1 MILETSVS
9 FQFKQTSQTCLLPC
23 DLFEGVDVVGGVVE
37 GVVGLQQHE
46 EVADVETDVEQ
57 SQQQEV
63 VKPFQLGQLHLILTL
78 NLFYCRY

>member
-1 MILETSVS
+1 MIEVTSVS
-9 FQFKQTSQTCLLPC
+9 FHSKQTSHTCLLPS

-37 GVVGLQQHE
+37 GVVRLQQHE
-46 EVADVETDVEQ
+46 EVADVEADVEQ

-78 NLFYCRY
+78 NLF

>member
-9 FQFKQTSQTCLLPC
+9 FHSKQTSHTCLLPC